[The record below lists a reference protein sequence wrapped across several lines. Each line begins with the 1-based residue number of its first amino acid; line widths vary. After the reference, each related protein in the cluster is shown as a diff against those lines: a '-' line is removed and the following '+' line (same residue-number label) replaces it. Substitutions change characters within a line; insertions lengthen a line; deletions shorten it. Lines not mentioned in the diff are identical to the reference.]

1 MTDMREKV
9 ARAMRLADMEHRGW
23 DMAEAEAIVA
33 ADKPTLAEL
42 RHAQAAITALWPLAM
57 EEAAKVAEAAMRV
70 HAMDVV
76 LGRGMTDAGNPAA
89 AIRNRKVPL

>member
-42 RHAQAAITALWPLAM
+42 RHAQAAITELWPLAM
-57 EEAAKVAEAAMRV
+57 EEAAKVADDYVGDPDDSRWV
-70 HAMDVV
+70 
-76 LGRGMTDAGNPAA
+76 TAGNIAA
-89 AIRNRKVPL
+89 AVRAIGAP